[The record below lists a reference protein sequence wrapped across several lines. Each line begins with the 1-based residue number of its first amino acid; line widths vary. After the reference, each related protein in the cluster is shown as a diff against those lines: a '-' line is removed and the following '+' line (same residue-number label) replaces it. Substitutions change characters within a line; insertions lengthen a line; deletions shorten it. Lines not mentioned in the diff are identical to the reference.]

1 MAGKTTTACTHE
13 QYETI
18 IKTLYEGIGD
28 CIQPNPRIA
37 TILVIEANVGLRIGD
52 TLSLRRSSFIKTPSG
67 HAFNIVEHKI
77 GKVRRIKVQEQVYNF
92 LLEYADSE
100 GIEGDDLIF
109 PIGVRAVQKHLKKV
123 CDWLGPEYEDI
134 STHSFRK
141 YFGTEIY
148 YKNGKDIEL
157 VRRLYQHSSAAVTAR
172 YLGVTDEKI
181 EQALDSHV
189 DIIYRPK

>member
-1 MAGKTTTACTHE
+1 MPLS
-13 QYETI
+13 
-18 IKTLYEGIGD
+18 TLIPAAVFTLKAARNLLHDTQIDKSYKKPLLIF
-28 CIQPNPRIA
+28 QFNSRIL
-37 TILVIEANVGLRIGD
+37 TSPI
-52 TLSLRRSSFIKTPSG
+52 RRSSFIKTPSG
-67 HAFNIVEHKI
+67 HAFNIIEHKT
-77 GKVRRIKVQEQVYNF
+77 GKIRRFKVQEQVYNF

-109 PIGVRAVQKHLKKV
+109 PIGVRAVQKHLKKI
-123 CDWLGPEYEDI
+123 CDWLGPGYEDI

>member
-1 MAGKTTTACTHE
+1 MAGKTTVACTHE
-13 QYETI
+13 QYQTLI
-18 IKTLYEGIGD
+18 TTLYEGIGD
-28 CIQPNPRIA
+28 SVLPNPRIA
-37 TILVIEANVGLRIGD
+37 TVLVVEANTGLRIGD
-52 TLSLRRSSFIKTPSG
+52 ILRLRRSSFVRTSTG
-67 HAFNIVEHKI
+67 HRFDIVEEKT
-77 GKVRRIKVQEQVYNF
+77 GKTRTFKVQEKVYTF
-92 LLEYADSE
+92 LLEYADTE
-100 GIEGDDLIF
+100 RIEGDDLIF
-109 PIGVRAVQKHLKKV
+109 PITVRAVQKHLKKV
-123 CDWLGPEYEDI
+123 CDYLGRGYEDV

-172 YLGVTDEKI
+172 YLGITDEKI

>member
-1 MAGKTTTACTHE
+1 MNVIHLGCGLIFVFA
-13 QYETI
+13 
-18 IKTLYEGIGD
+18 
-28 CIQPNPRIA
+28 
-37 TILVIEANVGLRIGD
+37 LVCHLLHPTFQLQGTRLSPVPISLQRVTDAPEANGRVHV
-52 TLSLRRSSFIKTPSG
+52 PSG
-67 HAFNIVEHKI
+67 HAFNIIEHKT
-77 GKVRRIKVQEQVYNF
+77 GKVRRFKVQEQVYNF

-123 CDWLGPEYEDI
+123 CDWLGPGYEDI